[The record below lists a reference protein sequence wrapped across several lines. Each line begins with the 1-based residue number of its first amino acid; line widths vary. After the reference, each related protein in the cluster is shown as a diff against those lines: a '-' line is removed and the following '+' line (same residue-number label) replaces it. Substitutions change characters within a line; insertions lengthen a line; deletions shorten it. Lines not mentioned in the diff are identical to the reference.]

1 MGASFLKTVIPHM
14 KKLVPDDPWGCLNI
28 RNIVIN
34 IPKGGNK
41 SVIENIIKTA
51 FGRTPEFVPAGHY
64 GIDALDGVLWAF
76 HRCLNLGKTDCLP
89 TSVQTFNEDFKV
101 FVCGVMSERPIL
113 LRNMSDINDFK
124 NGPTCLN
131 PEGTIKKAVT

>member
-101 FVCGVMSERPIL
+101 FVYGVMSERPIL